1 MSKIQVSKIKVLV
14 LIALATA
21 VSACNFSF
29 STARITEAQTSKAVN
44 ANKEAVN
51 PTTVFEPT
59 DVVHCVVKLANA
71 PSSTKVRAKWHIVN
85 VKGQKPDE
93 KLAETTIDEVGSN
106 NIIDFNY
113 TPGSNGLPAG
123 EYKVD
128 VYLNPKDTSEDKPA
142 KTVNFTVKSTVARAA
157 EPQIVKAYLAT
168 DPAGDDEVTGFEA
181 GTGAFYS
188 NIVFQ
193 GPTDGTKVTGKWIAE
208 QVGDIAPNT
217 ELRTMSY
224 TMKGKEDIAKFS
236 LTYPKGF
243 DAGRYRIEIYLND
256 STVPVTTLPFAVE

>member
-1 MSKIQVSKIKVLV
+1 MSKIKVLV

-21 VSACNFSF
+21 VSACEFSF
-29 STARITEAQTSKAVN
+29 STARIADAQTSKSVN

-71 PSSTKVRAKWHIVN
+71 PSDTKIRARWHVVN
-85 VKGQKPDE
+85 VPGQNPDE
-93 KLAETTIDEVGSN
+93 KLAETNLDEIGSN
-106 NIIDFNY
+106 SIIDFNY
-113 TPGSNGLPAG
+113 TPGPAGLPAG
-123 EYKVD
+123 DYKVD
-128 VYLNPKDTSEDKPA
+128 VFLNPKDKGEDKPA
-142 KTVNFTVKSTVARAA
+142 KTVTFSVKSTVARAA
-157 EPQIVKAYLAT
+157 EPQISRAYLT
-168 DPAGDDEVTGFEA
+168 SDPSGDDEVTGYEA

-188 NIVFQ
+188 NVVFQ
-193 GPTDGTKVTGKWIAE
+193 GPANGTKVTGKWIAE

-217 ELRTMSY
+217 ELRSMSY

-256 STVPVTTLPFAVE
+256 STAPATTLPFAVE